1 MTSPW
6 TWIPSGACRL
16 ERPAGLMRLD
26 GPDALRVLHGQT
38 SASIEGAQPGSW
50 IPTCCITATARLRA
64 LAEVLVDE
72 GGAWLLVGSGDPALV
87 HQAIDRVL
95 FPADQ
100 VKLGPLQ
107 AVRWITPLG
116 SDPQGP
122 DAAAAGRWQRCGGG
136 SGWRLGNTMVLPQ
149 DQPLP
154 PELAARRLLEPAE
167 AERWRIQQ
175 GLPAVPAE
183 LNDDHNPFEL
193 GLAGRVGLSKGC
205 YVGQETLAKLATYDG
220 VKQQLR
226 RWHWRRGTGGPAPDA
241 GQSLFSPSQE
251 GGGQEGRLGRITSVL
266 ELADGERIGLALVRR
281 TGLGLPQLQA
291 GEDPGAALLSLSQPE
306 QFAAPPVGAG
316 GGS

>member
-1 MTSPW
+1 MQTPW
-6 TWIPSGACRL
+6 TWMPSGACRL
-16 ERPAGLMRLD
+16 EQPAGLMRLE

-38 SASIEGAQPGSW
+38 SASIEGAQAGSW

-64 LAEVLVDE
+64 LAEVLVD
-72 GGAWLLVGSGDPALV
+72 GAGAWLLVGSGDPAAV

-95 FPADQ
+95 FPADRAS
-100 VKLGPLQ
+100 LGPLQ

-116 SDPQGP
+116 DGQEQLASSAPGS
-122 DAAAAGRWQRCGGG
+122 WQPCGEGEGG
-136 SGWRLGNTMVLPQ
+136 GWRLGNTLVLPLE
-149 DQPLP
+149 QPLP
-154 PELAARRLLEPAE
+154 PELAQRRPLEHGE

-175 GLPAVPAE
+175 GLPAAPGE

-226 RWHWRRGTGGPAPDA
+226 RWHWRRSGGEPAPQA
-241 GQSLFSPSQE
+241 GQELVRPALDGDSP
-251 GGGQEGRLGRITSVL
+251 EGRLGRITSVL
-266 ELADGERIGLALVRR
+266 ELADGERIGLAMVRR
-281 TGLGLPQLQA
+281 AGLDAPRLQA
-291 GEDPGAALLSLSQPE
+291 GAAQLSLSLPE

>member
-1 MTSPW
+1 MSNPFP
-6 TWIPSGACRL
+6 WIPSGACRL

-38 SASIEGAQPGSW
+38 SAGIEGARPGSW

-64 LAEVLVDE
+64 LAEVLVDG

-95 FPADQ
+95 FPADR
-100 VKLGPLQ
+100 VTLGPLQ
-107 AVRWITPLG
+107 AVRWVTPLG
-116 SDPQGP
+116 AEQEGL
-122 DAAAAGRWQRCGGG
+122 AATAAGSWQPCGEG
-136 SGWRLGNTMVLPQ
+136 SGWRLGNTVVLPL

-154 PELAARRLLEPAE
+154 PELEARRPLEPGE

-175 GLPAVPAE
+175 GLPAMPAE

-226 RWHWRRGTGGPAPDA
+226 RWHWRLGEGGPAPEA
-241 GQSLFSPSQE
+241 GQGLFNPGPE
-251 GGGQEGRLGRITSVL
+251 GGSQEGRLGRITSVL
-266 ELADGERIGLALVRR
+266 ELADGDRIGLAMVRR
-281 TGLGLPQLQA
+281 AGLEQAQLLA
-291 GEDPGAALLSLSQPE
+291 GKDPGAAQLNLSLPE
-306 QFAAPPVGAG
+306 QFLAPPVGAG
-316 GGS
+316 GG

>member
-1 MTSPW
+1 MSHPF
-6 TWIPSGACRL
+6 TWSPSGACRL

-72 GGAWLLVGSGDPALV
+72 GGAWLLVGSGDSALV

-100 VKLGPLQ
+100 VRLGPLQ

-116 SDPQGP
+116 SDQQGL
-122 DAAAAGRWQRCGGG
+122 DAAAAGSWQRCGEGT
-136 SGWRLGNTMVLPQ
+136 GWRLGTTVVLPL

-154 PELAARRLLEPAE
+154 PELAARRPLEPAE

-226 RWHWRRGTGGPAPDA
+226 RWHWRRSCDEAAPEA
-241 GQSLFSPSQE
+241 GQDLVNPS
-251 GGGQEGRLGRITSVL
+251 QEGRLGRITSAL

-281 TGLGLPQLQA
+281 TGLALPHLQV
-291 GEDPGAALLSLSQPE
+291 GEDPGAAQLSLSLPE
-306 QFAAPPVGAG
+306 QFAAPPVGG
-316 GGS
+316 GGSG